1 SMIEGRKLSFAR
13 IYSGKIAS
21 GGDVFNPALKRKEK
35 LSRIL
40 RMHANKRERL
50 DEASAGDIV
59 GIVGLKNSVT
69 GDTLCNPDHPV
80 LLEKMEYAQPVI
92 SIAIEPKTHADQEK
106 LDDVMEKF
114 MIEDPTLKVSKDE
127 ETGQTILSGMGEL
140 HLEII
145 ISRMLKEFN
154 TNVNVGKPQVV
165 YREIVT
171 APATGQAVFERE
183 IQGKSH
189 YANVTVALKPLSRG
203 QGVTFKTLVSE
214 EKIAPQ
220 YIPNIESGIRGSL
233 DGGFLKGYPIV
244 DVEIVLADGFSEEG
258 KTSEL
263 GFGVCAAM
271 AVKEALK
278 NAKMAL
284 LEPIMDVE
292 VFVPDANMGDAI
304 ADLNARGGKVES
316 ITPKSDI
323 QVIKAV
329 VPLSKMFGYSTA
341 LRSATQGRGTFT
353 MQFKSFDTV

>member
-1 SMIEGRKLSFAR
+1 LGRGS
-13 IYSGKIAS
+13 
-21 GGDVFNPALKRKEK
+21 
-35 LSRIL
+35 
-40 RMHANKRERL
+40 
-50 DEASAGDIV
+50 
-59 GIVGLKNSVT
+59 
-69 GDTLCNPDHPV
+69 
-80 LLEKMEYAQPVI
+80 
-92 SIAIEPKTHADQEK
+92 
-106 LDDVMEKF
+106 
-114 MIEDPTLKVSKDE
+114 
-127 ETGQTILSGMGEL
+127 
-140 HLEII
+140 
-145 ISRMLKEFN
+145 
-154 TNVNVGKPQVV
+154 
-165 YREIVT
+165 
-171 APATGQAVFERE
+171 
-183 IQGKSH
+183 
-189 YANVTVALKPLSRG
+189 
-203 QGVTFKTLVSE
+203 GVTFKSLVSE

-220 YIPNIESGIRGSL
+220 YIANIETGIRESL

-244 DVEIVLADGFSEEG
+244 DVEIVLVDGFSEEG

-278 NAKMAL
+278 NAKMSL

-304 ADLNARGGKVES
+304 ADLNARGGRVES